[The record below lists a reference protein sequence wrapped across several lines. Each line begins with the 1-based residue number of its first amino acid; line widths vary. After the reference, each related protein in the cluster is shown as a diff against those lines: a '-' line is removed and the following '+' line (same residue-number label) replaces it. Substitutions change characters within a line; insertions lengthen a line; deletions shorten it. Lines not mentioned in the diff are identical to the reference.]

1 MQIVVGA
8 YIEALFMFEINQS
21 GEDLAMFMYLDEKEG
36 YFRLGKEGER
46 ERKRILLLKELWSH
60 PR

>member
-1 MQIVVGA
+1 MQNVVGA
-8 YIEALFMFEINQS
+8 NIEALFMLEINQS

-46 ERKRILLLKELWSH
+46 ERKRILLLKE
-60 PR
+60 